1 MVDDTMI
8 CKKCGGEMVPTVE
21 DSVQGLKC
29 SQCGEWDYATTYLPE
44 IYSDKTIY
52 SVFLRP
58 GNHATLQTIKHVA
71 SVANCN
77 FIKAKELLCT
87 TDQKILEGTAQTILE
102 AVGKLKSA
110 GIRYVISP
118 DFKYDNSM
126 SE

>member
-1 MVDDTMI
+1 MVDDTII
-8 CKKCGGEMVPTVE
+8 CQKCGGEMVPTVE
-21 DSVQGLKC
+21 GSVQGLKC
-29 SQCGEWDYATTYLPE
+29 SQCGEWDYVTTYLPE

-52 SVFLRP
+52 SVFLQP
-58 GNHATLQTIKHVA
+58 NNPATMQMIKNIA
-71 SVANCN
+71 AVANCN

-87 TDQKILEGTAQTILE
+87 TGQKILEGTAQTILE

>member
-1 MVDDTMI
+1 MI
-8 CKKCGGEMVPTVE
+8 CKKCGGEMVSIVE
-21 DSVQGLKC
+21 GSVQGLKC
-29 SQCGEWDYATTYLPE
+29 SQCGEWDYVTTYLPE

-52 SVFLRP
+52 SVFLQP
-58 GNHATLQTIKHVA
+58 GNPATLQTIKNVV

-77 FIKAKELLCT
+77 FIKAKEFLCKT
-87 TDQKILEGTAQTILE
+87 GHKIFEGTAQATLE
-102 AVGKLKSA
+102 AVNKLKSA

>member
-1 MVDDTMI
+1 MVDDTII

-21 DSVQGLKC
+21 GSVQGLKC
-29 SQCGEWDYATTYLPE
+29 SQCGEWDYVTTYLPE

-52 SVFLRP
+52 SVFLQP
-58 GNHATLQTIKHVA
+58 NSPATMQTIKNIA
-71 SVANCN
+71 
-77 FIKAKELLCT
+77 T
-87 TDQKILEGTAQTILE
+87 
-102 AVGKLKSA
+102 VGKLKLA